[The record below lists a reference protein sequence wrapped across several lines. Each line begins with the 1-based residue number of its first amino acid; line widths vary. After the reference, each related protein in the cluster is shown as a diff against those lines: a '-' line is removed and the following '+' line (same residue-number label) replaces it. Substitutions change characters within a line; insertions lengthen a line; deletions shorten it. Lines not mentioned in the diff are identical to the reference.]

1 MKFRKLIYWTFF
13 VSMLLTLAQ
22 SAFGQRNEQL
32 HLPPVVHVAPAPSGV
47 SETDSIDNGNASPNR
62 KESLGGAAT
71 QSVNDSDLLPS
82 REDKQSGSPITNNL
96 LSSSKGG
103 VTTMVGS
110 LAIVV
115 GLFLMLAWFAKRNM
129 PAGQRPLDSDVVQV
143 LGRAPLSGKQMMHL
157 VRLGPKL
164 LLVSVSAQGAET
176 LAEVSDPVEVERLM
190 ALCQQN
196 SGGSVSES
204 FRDVLTQFEHE
215 PVQGFL
221 DNPATQGAR

>member
-1 MKFRKLIYWTFF
+1 MKFRQIIYWTSFL
-13 VSMLLTLAQ
+13 SLLLTLAD
-22 SAFGQRNEQL
+22 SAMGQRNEQL
-32 HLPPVVHVAPAPSGV
+32 KLPPVVHVAPAPSG
-47 SETDSIDNGNASPNR
+47 DGNASPGHD
-62 KESLGGAAT
+62 EALGGKGG
-71 QSVNDSDLLPS
+71 QKVDDSDLLPA

-96 LSSSKGG
+96 LTNSKGG

-164 LLVSVSAQGAET
+164 LLVSVSTSGAET

-204 FRDVLTQFEHE
+204 FRDVLTQFERE

-221 DNPATQGAR
+221 DNPAPQGAR